1 MLSKT
6 QNQALYELQKELW
19 GYAEPGFLEHKSAKA
34 MCDFL
39 RREGF
44 QVTEGL
50 CGMDTAFT
58 GVWGS
63 GKPVICLLAEFDALY
78 GLSQEADVAEY
89 KPIEGMATGHGCG
102 HHLLGV
108 GSIAAAMIVK
118 DYLEKNKLPGTIKMV
133 GCPAEGKRQRQSLSG
148 ARRVLCGRRCR
159 NHLAS
164 IHA

>member
-34 MCDFL
+34 MSDFL

-50 CGMDTAFT
+50 CGMDTAFV

-118 DYLEKNKLPGTIKMV
+118 DYLEKNKRESEPITL
-133 GCPAEGKRQRQSLSG
+133 
-148 ARRVLCGRRCR
+148 
-159 NHLAS
+159 
-164 IHA
+164 